1 MNYTIDEKFEL
12 SGYTAVIKTDQNLS
26 GLLSDNF
33 LITIRDTLTNVT
45 TEIDRHN
52 INQYGVSDTTS
63 TNTDEWAPRSC
74 IKNGGLYVNINGN
87 TITYKQT
94 IPCVRNSDSESIGLN
109 TSEVKV
115 YFYDENSDIEF
126 YSKTLPFF
134 QRSMPE
140 KVDDTADPI
149 LEPTSAR
156 PDYDFDYRHDENA
169 TELATMSKVSKNF
182 NYNSVGSLYVN
193 NESGIIKKYNKNIVA
208 DEIPFKTPQYKTCV
222 SAFYSTT
229 SQTGILEPNYDSIES
244 FIWNEKTDEKS
255 DIPTYNYDPD
265 STATIEFFGCTANL
279 IYASVEQWLNDSSFA
294 KGYRENVVGLNLGF
308 INNGIKEVI
317 FQRVIITSAI
327 DEDDPTIVHFTITNP
342 HDSEHPCYK
351 KPMAFVAKFAN
362 KAVQEDSSELVAI
375 TPSNIV
381 DNSEVDGT
389 ITFDIT
395 DIDPTCPWTYVVD
408 AWIDTSIENYNSTVV
423 KNKTISRE
431 GPKQN
436 PDAMNAGFK
445 QLTLTVDMKKQHNYL
460 DPSQT
465 WNFTD
470 IVGIY
475 QNSGDK
481 LSEYILNE
489 GEVGILKFKIHNP
502 NWNNSKFKPED
513 YRITVEI
520 PELGGKINVTEA
532 VLKTDENNPNGEFKP
547 IPAYDSTD
555 NDTQYVF
562 YVYNIVLN
570 HEVQTFNGS
579 RIKVKV
585 SVKNKQS
592 ENFKCAWN
600 FDGFEKDVDMLL
612 RVPTVKIPVKI
623 YTCGKGGTEDCK
635 KYQGKS
641 PSTKETT
648 ITHELNEI
656 YNANK
661 ELDTQESEYGWQDFK
676 LVDSNSHDVRATADY
691 TIFVEANNENVW
703 RIDVI
708 GFNCTASVIDPS
720 SFVLTNLA
728 LDETTGIITW
738 QLNDI
743 VPTTITVTCNAYSLT
758 SEYDPVSV
766 KWTSKKFIPDEWD
779 FFKDFT
785 VFTQSK
791 LSLLGA
797 YVGVK
802 SLYCTALE
810 ATNNAFIDNSWV
822 NPENGER
829 SRIYVDGDSDDLFDG
844 QYKIKLITKTNR
856 FPSNSFSEFMG
867 DKYTNGGD
875 DKYKID
881 SDYCT
886 GQAGNII
893 YYSKNAHDSF
903 AIASHNYTAQT
914 FPYDQR
920 VVSTEATNIIFADVA
935 ANSGEINIAD
945 AIPVIDK
952 APGNI
957 PRLNYNYD
965 NPTIL
970 PQITGNYTFDAN
982 GGTQVFDKLETSNG
996 RTVGP
1001 NDPNAFIITFKPGEY
1016 VFDHINV
1023 ANDVF
1028 IFIDCDGSK
1037 GEYVRL
1043 VVRNKASFGARLAIQ
1058 NVNNDFMTFM
1068 IYSDYESNGDDDNA
1082 IFFEAGRN
1090 QYINDK
1096 FNYGVLV
1103 APRGKVHFANGENFW
1118 SGAIWAKSLS
1128 LSNGVAF
1135 IGRGDFA

>member
-1 MNYTIDEKFEL
+1 MNYTINETFEL

-26 GLLSDNF
+26 GLLSDKF
-33 LITIRDTLTNVT
+33 GITIRDTLSNVIT
-45 TEIDRHN
+45 DEINRHN
-52 INQYGVSDTTS
+52 ISEYGVSDTTS
-63 TNTDEWAPRSC
+63 LNTDEWAPRSC
-74 IKNGGLYVNINGN
+74 IKNGGVYVNINGD

-94 IPCVRNSDSESIGLN
+94 IPCVRNSDSENIGRN
-109 TSEVKV
+109 SSEITIK
-115 YFYDENSDIEF
+115 FFNENPDIEF
-126 YSKTLPFF
+126 YSKALPFF
-134 QRSMPE
+134 QRSLPE
-140 KVDDTADPI
+140 KQDDTVDPI
-149 LEPTSAR
+149 LEPESAR
-156 PDYDFDYRHDENA
+156 PDYDFDYRHDDYA
-169 TELATMSKVSKNF
+169 QELSTMSKISKNF
-182 NYNSVGSLYVN
+182 NYNSIGNLYVN
-193 NESGIIKKYNKNIVA
+193 NDNGHIKKYNKNEVIEAV
-208 DEIPFKTPQYKTCV
+208 PNKTPLYKTGV
-222 SAFYSTT
+222 SAYYSTT
-229 SQTGILEPNYDSIES
+229 SQTGVLEPNIGTIES

-255 DIPTYNYDPD
+255 EIPYYDLKTEETD
-265 STATIEFFGCTANL
+265 TIEFFDCTANL
-279 IYASVEQWLNDSSFA
+279 IYTSLNQYIDDSKFGM
-294 KGYRENVVGLNLGF
+294 GYRENVVGLNLSF
-308 INNGIKEVI
+308 INHGIAEVI
-317 FQRVIITSAI
+317 FQRVVITSTP
-327 DEDDPTIVHFTITNP
+327 DENDPTVIHFTITNP
-342 HDSEHPCYK
+342 HDSEHPCYL
-351 KPMAFVAKFAN
+351 KPMSFVAKFAN

-408 AWIDTSIENYNSTVV
+408 AWIDTLIENYNSTVV

-445 QLTLTVDMKKQHNYL
+445 QLTLTVDMKKQHSYL
-460 DPSQT
+460 DPEQT
-465 WNFTD
+465 WSFTD
-470 IVGIY
+470 IVGEY

-489 GEVGILKFKIHNP
+489 GEIGILKFKIHNP
-502 NWNNSKFKPED
+502 NWNNSKFNPSD

-520 PELGGKINVTEA
+520 PELGGKINITEA
-532 VLKTDENNPNGEFKP
+532 VLKLDENNPNGEFKP
-547 IPAYDSTD
+547 KPAYDSTD
-555 NDTQYVF
+555 DDTQYVF

-656 YNANK
+656 YNVNK

-676 LVDSNSHDVRATADY
+676 LVDSNNHDVRATADY
-691 TIFVEANNENVW
+691 TIFVEANNENIW

-708 GFNCTASVIDPS
+708 GFTCHASVIDPS

-728 LDETTGIITW
+728 LDETTGNIAW
-738 QLNDI
+738 QLTDI

-822 NPENGER
+822 NPETGEV
-829 SRIYVDGDSDDLFDG
+829 SRIYVDGDGPDVFDG
-844 QYKIKLITKTNR
+844 QYKIKLMTNTNQN
-856 FPSNSFSEFMG
+856 PSNSFRDFMG
-867 DKYTNGGD
+867 DKYGNGIGD
-875 DKYKID
+875 AQYKIAG
-881 SDYCT
+881 DYIT
-886 GQAGNII
+886 GQAGSNIH
-893 YYSKNAHDSF
+893 YAKNAHASF
-903 AIASHNYTAQT
+903 AIASKTYTAQT
-914 FPYDQR
+914 YPYSTT
-920 VVSTEATNIIFADVA
+920 VVAQNTNMLHADKAPNTGV
-935 ANSGEINIAD
+935 INISE

-952 APGNI
+952 APGSL
-957 PRLNYNYD
+957 PTLDVNYD
-965 NPTIL
+965 NPTTL
-970 PQITGNYTFDAN
+970 PTITSNYTFDAN
-982 GGTQVFDKLETSNG
+982 GGTQVFDKLETTNG
-996 RTVGP
+996 TNNGLT
-1001 NDPNAFIITFKPGEY
+1001 ITFKPGEY
-1016 VFDHINV
+1016 VFDHITV
-1023 ANDVF
+1023 AND
-1028 IFIDCDGSK
+1028 IHIIIDCDGSK

-1043 VVRNKASFGARLAIQ
+1043 CVKNKATFGARLAIL
-1058 NVNNDFMTFM
+1058 NINDSFMTFM
-1068 IYSDYESNGDDDNA
+1068 IYSEYESSGDNDNA
-1082 IFFEAGRN
+1082 IYFEAGRDPN
-1090 QYINDK
+1090 IDDK

-1103 APRGKVHFANGENFW
+1103 APYGKVHFANGDNFW